1 MDPKYIQ
8 SISKQVYKRFPDLEG
23 SRPKVQ
29 TQTGPQAKSL
39 PASPKY
45 LLTYKGKS
53 HSPDGKTISRLVRV
67 IADATGKILKIT
79 TSR

>member
-1 MDPKYIQ
+1 MDPRYIQ

-23 SRPKVQ
+23 NRPKVQ
-29 TQTGPQAKSL
+29 LQTGPHAKSL
-39 PASPKY
+39 PSGPNY
-45 LLTYKGKS
+45 LLTYKGKA
-53 HSPDGKTISRLVRV
+53 HSPDGKTISRFVRV